1 MSTEKTAMSTEKT
14 AMTTRRPYCPACQR
28 PQATCLCELALPVS
42 SPWPLVILQDP
53 AEAQQAKGTVALLK
67 ACMPELTIW
76 QGLDLAGHSGL
87 DALLQDPR
95 LFALLVY
102 PGEQAKP
109 ASAWRPVV
117 AQSGKTPCFIL
128 IDGTWRK
135 SLRLLHSHP
144 ALLNL
149 PRITLER
156 LPASGYHIRKSNREG
171 GLSTLEAAAALLGE
185 WSEEPARFA
194 PLLASFDRWIS
205 RELARLPAAQLPK

>member
-1 MSTEKTAMSTEKT
+1 
-14 AMTTRRPYCPACQR
+14 MTTRRPYCPTCQR
-28 PQATCLCELALPVS
+28 PLATCLCALARPVS

-53 AEAQQAKGTVALLK
+53 AEALQAKGTVALLK
-67 ACMPELTIW
+67 ACVPELTLW

-87 DALLQDPR
+87 DALLRDPR
-95 LFALLVY
+95 LFPLLVY
-102 PGEQAKP
+102 PGEQARP
-109 ASAWRPVV
+109 ASAWRPMV

-156 LPASGYHIRKSNREG
+156 VPASGYHIRKSNRAG
-171 GLSTLEAAAALLGE
+171 GLSTLEATAALLGE
-185 WSEEPARFA
+185 WSGEPARFA
-194 PLLASFDRWIS
+194 PLQQAFAQWIA
-205 RELARLPAAQLPK
+205 RELARLPQNRQSQDKNIN